1 MNGVVDLQRERSLIA
16 TLLQD
21 LKVLEI
27 KIKISKNVN
36 QKFVKGIDL
45 ISKFKSSKD
54 HHLNL
59 CKDHH
64 LNLKSL
70 EIQKLNLSIHSLFK
84 NKEIEYWGTKLNQKL
99 GEMVDSEKKEFV
111 EIHQKT
117 IHQLDQGLLLK
128 QNYLASAG
136 IRQDDNSVGHLVD
149 NRFGL
154 DDSVGHLVD
163 NRFGLDDSADYVADD
178 GLGLDESTVFFD
190 AHENA
195 VSSPILACSM
205 AKLKALENV
214 KKKITLKND
223 MICKEKARLDC
234 VDDSFPTISTD
245 LDELVISCLIFLFKQ
260 IE

>member
-27 KIKISKNVN
+27 KIKISKNIN

-45 ISKFKSSKD
+45 ISKFKSS
-54 HHLNL
+54 
-59 CKDHH
+59 KDHH

-84 NKEIEYWGTKLNQKL
+84 NKEIEYWGTKLHQKL

-136 IRQDDNSVGHLVD
+136 IRQDDDSVGHLVD

-154 DDSVGHLVD
+154 DDSVGHLVE
-163 NRFGLDDSADYVADD
+163 NGFGLDDSADYVADD

-214 KKKITLKND
+214 KKMITLKND

>member
-27 KIKISKNVN
+27 KIKLSKNVN

-45 ISKFKSSKD
+45 ISKFKSSLD
-54 HHLNL
+54 HPEVEA
-59 CKDHH
+59 HH

-70 EIQKLNLSIHSLFK
+70 EIQKLNLYIHSLFK
-84 NKEIEYWGTKLNQKL
+84 NKEIEYWGTKLSQKL
-99 GEMVDSEKKEFV
+99 GEMVDSEKREFV

-117 IHQLDQGLLLK
+117 VHQLDQGLLLK

-136 IRQDDNSVGHLVD
+136 IRQDDDSVGDLVD
-149 NRFGL
+149 NRLRL
-154 DDSVGHLVD
+154 DDSVDH
-163 NRFGLDDSADYVADD
+163 VADD

-190 AHENA
+190 AHEND
-195 VSSPILACSM
+195 VPSPILACSM
-205 AKLKALENV
+205 AKLKALE
-214 KKKITLKND
+214 KAKRKITLKND

-234 VDDSFPTISTD
+234 VDDASSNMSTD
-245 LDELVISCLIFLFKQ
+245 LAELVISCLIFLLNK
-260 IE
+260 